1 MKWGKSIISVKFAPA
16 AKTTNFTVN
25 LSQDARGLVLSS
37 AKIAQNLNAFPTALC
52 SVFPAIKP
60 RRESQVMVSHQMV
73 VVATLPVVVVVV
85 PLSPLPMVVGEILE
99 ILMVMEGTLA
109 VHT

>member
-1 MKWGKSIISVKFAPA
+1 MKWRKSIISVKFAPA
-16 AKTTNFTVN
+16 AKMINFTVN
-25 LSQDARGLVLSS
+25 LSQDARGPVLSG
-37 AKIAQNLNAFPTALC
+37 AKTAQNLSAFPTALY

-60 RRESQVMVSHQMV
+60 RRESQVMGSHQMV
-73 VVATLPVVVVVV
+73 VVATLPAAVV

-99 ILMVMEGTLA
+99 ILMVMQATLA

>member
-1 MKWGKSIISVKFAPA
+1 MGTAKFAPA
-16 AKTTNFTVN
+16 AKMINSTVN
-25 LSQDARGLVLSS
+25 LSQDALGPVPSGV
-37 AKIAQNLNAFPTALC
+37 KTAQNLSVFASTLYSAFP
-52 SVFPAIKP
+52 VIKP
-60 RRESQVMVSHQMV
+60 RRESQVMGSHQK
-73 VVATLPVVVVVV
+73 VVATPPVVVVVV